1 MMLARSAGRRHQ
13 RHASRLLASSSF
25 AHLNLPWLAPAQL
38 RWSASHT
45 ASSQPAPRPQR
56 IGDSNVSP
64 QARAQIRH
72 LATSAE
78 PFTARHE
85 TTYPPNGPQP
95 LPSASQDAN
104 GPWSLQS
111 KTPSQSISN
120 LRPYADPI
128 ILNNTITKP
137 DELIRVHSGVVGT
150 SMDLLQHL
158 YTTLRVGRMSRAET
172 IIQRLAESSQPN
184 SPELLHAHTA
194 YLEELLR
201 HLAAADSDSRPSYQL
216 KMQKWFEV
224 EVYRK
229 NVQPDGKMLVVMIRA
244 AIRGLQGSQRDRA
257 IRRYVEMGS
266 QLAEAEYD
274 EVQFSEDYDDNE
286 YTILGAATSEFYE
299 EPEEMKTKTEAETES
314 EAQSV
319 VPELDM
325 AQFRRLDAISLDSL
339 PEIIGVE
346 QKGAG
351 LLSIKSALEE
361 FTKLPALPADAPIEA
376 QRARATERQRIME
389 DSSVA
394 VAVERWRKE
403 DEGLKKIGISSALQ
417 TKPIGALMWQWYTAL
432 VPALEEE
439 LALCKQCQTAKGR
452 SPVSHNDRIAYA
464 PYFELLP
471 VSKLAA
477 NVVLHFMSLF
487 TRGKE
492 RSTGAY
498 ESEMKLAQIITGL
511 GKQIEEECAIEISKQ
526 KRLEQTR
533 QRTAATKRRA
543 KQAGQ
548 GQEVEPTEVE
558 PTEFSQVIRVNR
570 DAGKSARA
578 RKMMKNNLAWPMD
591 VKAKM
596 GAMLAS
602 KLIETAQFPVTREHP
617 RTKEKVTQLQPAFMH
632 RVKFTRGKK
641 VGMVQPNSALVDKLG
656 GQPMGALLAKRM
668 PMVVEPRPWTSWNEG
683 GYLQYPTP
691 ILRLPVSDKSGKDY
705 FMAADMKG
713 DTKQVYAGLNALSK
727 VPWHINLDILKVQL
741 EAWNT
746 GEKIAN
752 FAPLNPTLNT
762 PPEPEP
768 SSDPSPRRK
777 WLQEVRELENKRVGY
792 HSQRCF
798 QNFQLEIAKTLAN
811 ETIYF
816 PHNMDFRGRAY
827 PVPPYLN
834 HMGADNARGLL
845 VFAEGKELGEVGLRW
860 LKIHLA
866 NVSGYDKASLQER
879 EDYTMAHLDDIY
891 DSVRNPLG
899 GRQWWLESEDAWQTL
914 AACFELT
921 KALDSP
927 DPIKFVSHL
936 PTHQDGTCN
945 GLQHYAALGGD
956 KAGAAQVNLEPSDR
970 PADIYTAVANAVIDE
985 VNRDSA
991 AGNPVAQMLQGK
1003 ISRKVVKQ
1011 PVMTNVYGVTFFGAK
1026 AQVRKQLVE
1035 LFPDLSRFADVNHG
1049 HLATYVATKIFKS
1062 LGSMFTGAQA
1072 IQVWLGACA
1081 DRISTCLSPEQVAQ
1095 LTADADADAK
1105 AKEEDKADKKAV
1117 KTAERLAKKQQK
1129 TARSKKDTAAED
1141 EAAKNLQTV
1150 DTKTSA
1156 NKTMTATKP
1165 LFKSSVTW
1173 TTPLRMPVVQPY
1185 RSGSSRIVSTNL
1197 QNITLQE
1204 PQVWDPVSKRKQ
1216 LQAFQPNFIHSLDA
1230 THMMLSAL
1238 KCNEVGLTFASVH
1251 DSFWTHACDIEK
1263 MSEVLRDAFVSMHS
1277 EDVVGRLNEEFTT
1290 RYKDHMYLAT
1300 VMANSKVGQQ
1310 INALR
1315 KEQKEAT
1322 GQASELAR
1330 EKRRLDLLASE
1341 DPKERAKGLEMATP
1355 GSILAEA
1362 DESAFAC
1369 VPEMTGQT
1377 LGELPDNI
1385 NAAEE
1390 IAPDAEDA
1398 FVAADTLSAAEPK
1411 AADDV
1416 VDDATTTGEQT
1427 MEKKEAKPKKFEKK
1441 LYVWLPMKFPEVPAK
1456 GDFDVKRLKL
1466 SKYFFH

>member
-13 RHASRLLASSSF
+13 RHTSRLLASSF
-25 AHLNLPWLAPAQL
+25 AQLNLPWLAPAQL

-56 IGDSNVSP
+56 IGESKVSP
-64 QARAQIRH
+64 QARAQIRQ

-78 PFTARHE
+78 PFTVRHE
-85 TTYPPNGPQP
+85 TTYPPNGAQP
-95 LPSASQDAN
+95 LQTASKDTN
-104 GPWSLQS
+104 GQWAFSSEPPTQSLA
-111 KTPSQSISN
+111 N

-128 ILNNTITKP
+128 IINNTTKRP
-137 DELIRVHSGVVGT
+137 DELIKVHSGVAGT

-158 YTTLRVGRMSRAET
+158 YTTLRVGRISRAET
-172 IIQRLAESSQPN
+172 IIQRLAESSAPD
-184 SPELLHAHTA
+184 SPEVLHAHTA

-201 HLAAADSDSRPSYQL
+201 HLVAADSDARPSYQL

-224 EVYRK
+224 EIYRN
-229 NVQPDGKMLVVMIRA
+229 NVQPDEKLLVVMMRA

-257 IRRYVEMGS
+257 IRRYAEMAS
-266 QLAEAEYD
+266 QLGEAAYE
-274 EVQFSEDYDDNE
+274 EVLYSEDYDDNE
-286 YTILGAATSEFYE
+286 YTILGAATSPEYKE
-299 EPEEMKTKTEAETES
+299 EPQDTETES
-314 EAQSV
+314 EAQSAI
-319 VPELDM
+319 PELDM
-325 AQFRRLDAISLDSL
+325 TKFGRLNAISIDSL

-346 QKGAG
+346 QKGEG
-351 LLSIKSALEE
+351 LNSIKATFAE
-361 FTKLPALPADAPIEA
+361 FTKLAALPADAPIEA
-376 QRARATERQRIME
+376 QRERAYERQRRME
-389 DSSVA
+389 ERSVE
-394 VAVERWRKE
+394 VAVEKWRKE

-417 TKPIGALMWQWYTAL
+417 TKPIGALMWQWYQAL
-432 VPALEEE
+432 LPALEAE
-439 LALCKQCQTAKGR
+439 LALCKQCQVESRKG
-452 SPVSHNDRIAYA
+452 SIVNHNDRILYA
-464 PYFELLP
+464 PYFEILP

-477 NVVLHFMSLF
+477 NTVLHFMGLF
-487 TRGKE
+487 TRGRDREHGKWD
-492 RSTGAY
+492 ADI
-498 ESEMKLAQIITGL
+498 KLAQIITGL
-511 GKQIEEECAIEISKQ
+511 GKQIEEECAIETTKRQ
-526 KRLEQTR
+526 KSEQTR
-533 QRTAATKRRA
+533 KRTAETKRRA
-543 KQAGQ
+543 TLAEQA
-548 GQEVEPTEVE
+548 QEVEPTEL
-558 PTEFSQVIRVNR
+558 SQVIRIKPNV
-570 DAGKSARA
+570 GKAARS
-578 RKMMKNNLAWPMD
+578 RKRIKQTLAWPLD

-632 RVKFTRGKK
+632 RVRFAMGKK
-641 VGMVQPNSALVDKLG
+641 VGMVTPNPDLIKKIVSQPL
-656 GQPMGALLAKRM
+656 GALLAKRM
-668 PMVVEPRPWTSWNEG
+668 PMIVKPRPWTSWNEG
-683 GYLQYPTP
+683 GYLKYSTP
-691 ILRLPVSDKSGKDY
+691 ILRLPISDNSGRDY

-713 DTKQVYAGLNALSK
+713 DVKQVYAGLNALSQ
-727 VPWHINLDILKVQL
+727 VPWHINHDVLKVQL

-752 FAPLNPTLNT
+752 FAPLNPDLNP

-768 SSDPSPRRK
+768 SSDPTARRI
-777 WLQEVRELENKRVGY
+777 WLEEVRELENKRVGY

-798 QNFQLEIAKTLAN
+798 QNFQLEIAKTMAN
-811 ETIYF
+811 ETLYF

-845 VFAEGKELGEVGLRW
+845 VFGDGKELGASGLRW

-866 NVSGYDKASLQER
+866 NVAGYDKASLQER

-891 DSVRNPLG
+891 DSVRNPLD
-899 GRQWWLESEDAWQTL
+899 GRRWWLESEDAWQTL

-927 DPIKFVSHL
+927 DPTKFVSHL

-985 VNRDSA
+985 VNRDSE
-991 AGNPVAQMLQGK
+991 AGNPIAKMLQGK
-1003 ISRKVVKQ
+1003 ITRKVVKQ

-1026 AQVRKQLVE
+1026 AQVRKQLME
-1035 LFPDLSRFADVNHG
+1035 IFPDLPRHSEVNYG
-1049 HLATYVATKIFKS
+1049 NLSTYVATKIFKS

-1072 IQVWLGACA
+1072 IQGWLGACA

-1095 LTADADADAK
+1095 LTAEVDADAK
-1105 AKEEDKADKKAV
+1105 AKEEAKAEK
-1117 KTAERLAKKQQK
+1117 LAKKNQQK
-1129 TARSKKDTAAED
+1129 KSRAKKAAAAED
-1141 EAAKNLQTV
+1141 EASKQLKSVQTKASA
-1150 DTKTSA
+1150 TKTMA
-1156 NKTMTATKP
+1156 NSKP

-1185 RSGSSRIVSTNL
+1185 RSGGSRSVSTNL
-1197 QNITLQE
+1197 QKIALQE

-1216 LQAFQPNFIHSLDA
+1216 LQAFPPNFIHSLDA

-1238 KCNEVGLTFASVH
+1238 RCNELGMTFASIH

-1263 MSEVLRDAFVSMHS
+1263 MSEVLRDAFVTMHS
-1277 EDVVGRLNEEFTT
+1277 EDIVGRLNEEFTT

-1300 VMANSKVGQQ
+1300 VIANSKVGRE
-1310 INALR
+1310 IEALR
-1315 KEQKEAT
+1315 KEQKET
-1322 GQASELAR
+1322 PGQACELTR
-1330 EKRRLDLLASE
+1330 EKRRLDLLAS
-1341 DPKERAKGLEMATP
+1341 DNPKDRAKGMEIVTP

-1362 DESAFAC
+1362 DESSFAC

-1377 LGELPDNI
+1377 LGEIPDSL
-1385 NAAEE
+1385 AAVED
-1390 IAPDAEDA
+1390 ISPDDEDA
-1398 FVAADTLSAAEPK
+1398 FAAADAVSAAEPD
-1411 AADDV
+1411 AAEDV
-1416 VDDATTTGEQT
+1416 VEKSSGAEAA
-1427 MEKKEAKPKKFEKK
+1427 EKKEKKPKKFERK
-1441 LYVWLPMKFPEVPAK
+1441 LYVWLPMKFPDVPAK